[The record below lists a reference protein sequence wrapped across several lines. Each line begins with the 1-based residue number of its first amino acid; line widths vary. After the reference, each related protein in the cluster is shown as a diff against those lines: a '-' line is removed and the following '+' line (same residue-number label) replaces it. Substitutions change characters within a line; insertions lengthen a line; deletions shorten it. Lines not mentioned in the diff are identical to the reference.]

1 MTNLTCSF
9 DERIE
14 RRRTNCLKWDALRD
28 AFGQEDLLPLW
39 VADMDFPSPPA
50 VIEVL
55 QEKAAHRVYG
65 YHVRSESF
73 FESVVEWFGRRHG
86 WAIEREWIAL
96 TPGVVPSI
104 CLAIQAFTAPGDGVV
119 IQSPVYPPFF
129 RCVNENGRRLVENPL
144 RQVDGCYEIDFDDLA
159 AKLDDGVRML
169 VLCSPHNPVG
179 RVWTE
184 AELRRIN
191 ELCRERD
198 IIVLSDEIHC
208 DLVFRGHRHIPF
220 AALGADAAARTVT
233 CVAPSKTF
241 NIAGLNTSFVIIS
254 DGGLRRRFRKHM
266 AALSLGEGNLFG
278 VAASEA
284 AYRHGDAWLDALL
297 PYLEDNADY
306 FVRYVRERLPELQ
319 VVKPEGTY
327 LGWLD
332 CRSLGLA
339 PAELKRF
346 FVEKAK
352 VGLNDGLTFGRPG
365 AGFARI
371 NFGCPQAVLAE
382 GMQRIEAALRSR

>member
-1 MTNLTCSF
+1 MRPCAF
-9 DERIE
+9 DERIN
-14 RRRTNCLKWDALRD
+14 RQSTNSLKWDTLRD
-28 AFGQEDLLPLW
+28 VFGREDLLPLW
-39 VADMDFPSPPA
+39 VADMDFPSPPE
-50 VIEVL
+50 VIEAL
-55 QEKAAHRVYG
+55 KEKAAHRVYG

-73 FESVVEWFGRRHG
+73 FQSVVEWFGRRHN
-86 WAIEREWIAL
+86 WPIEREWVAL

-104 CLAIQAFTAPGDGVV
+104 CLAIQAFTSPGDGVV

-129 RCVNENGRRLVENPL
+129 RCVKENGRRIVENPL
-144 RQVDGCYEIDFDDLA
+144 RQVNSRYEMDFDDLA
-159 AKLDDGVRML
+159 AKLDEGVKML

-184 AELRRIN
+184 AELRRLN
-191 ELCRERD
+191 DLCCERD
-198 IIVLSDEIHC
+198 ILILSDEIHC
-208 DLVFRGHRHIPF
+208 DLVFQGHRHTPF
-220 AALGADAAARTVT
+220 AALGAEAAARTVT

-254 DGGLRRRFRKHM
+254 DEGLRRRFRQVM
-266 AALSLGEGNLFG
+266 LSLSLGEGNLFG

-297 PYLEDNADY
+297 PYLEGNADY
-306 FVRYVRERLPELQ
+306 LTRYVSERMGELDI
-319 VVKPEGTY
+319 VKPEGTY

-332 CRSLGLA
+332 CRRLGLR

-346 FVEKAK
+346 FVEEAK
-352 VGLNDGLTFGRPG
+352 VGMNDGLTFGQPG

-371 NFGCPQAVLAE
+371 NFGCPRELLVE
-382 GMQRIEAALRSR
+382 GLQRIEAALRRR